1 MLLGAGTET
10 ETGSIGATKYLGP
23 SVGLGMLASVA
34 SREKTMVPAGSGKLI
49 RMRHW
54 TQEDP

>member
-1 MLLGAGTET
+1 MLLGARTDA
-10 ETGSIGATKYLGP
+10 ETGSMGAKKYLGP

-49 RMRHW
+49 RMRH
-54 TQEDP
+54 